1 VSSIANQL
9 FEQSVRVG
17 LVRMRRANEIHW
29 NVRIDQNRTRG
40 WNCVWKM
47 KSPVCYQAQIE
58 TRNAASVFPEPVGAE
73 ISMAC
78 LARYLRCPRSYR
90 YRYLDGWREK
100 ETRAA
105 MVFGRCFEKALGAYF
120 CQEDS
125 AAALFK
131 GWDAYRDAP
140 FEFRKGESWDRLFH
154 QGVHLLETFAR
165 DNRIRIR
172 SPKKSLQMKVLRTL
186 PGGSEFVAYLD
197 ALGEVDGQHCL
208 IDWKTTTSRYSTE
221 PEGLLSLDPQLICY
235 SWISGIPEVALVV
248 FVRKHA
254 PEIQYL
260 RASISEEQCQ
270 EFGRLVE
277 TTTGQ
282 IEAAQFVPHSG
293 IRFPQNGCLSC
304 PHLGLCLNNQPLV
317 DTNLVRKAGASDLDW
332 LDELVD

>member
-1 VSSIANQL
+1 
-9 FEQSVRVG
+9 
-17 LVRMRRANEIHW
+17 
-29 NVRIDQNRTRG
+29 
-40 WNCVWKM
+40 
-47 KSPVCYQAQIE
+47 
-58 TRNAASVFPEPVGAE
+58 
-73 ISMAC
+73 
-78 LARYLRCPRSYR
+78 
-90 YRYLDGWREK
+90 
-100 ETRAA
+100 

-125 AAALFK
+125 AVVLFK
-131 GWDAYRDAP
+131 EWEAYRDAP
-140 FEFRKGESWDRLFH
+140 FEYRKGESWDQLFH

-172 SPKKSLQMKVLRTL
+172 NPRKNLQIKMLRTL

-197 ALGEVDGQHCL
+197 ALGEVDGQHSV

-260 RASISEEQCQ
+260 RACISEEQRQ
-270 EFGRLVE
+270 EFGRLVQ
-277 TTTGQ
+277 TTLRA
-282 IEAAQFVPHSG
+282 IEAGHFNSHSG
-293 IRFPQNGCLSC
+293 IRFPQNGCVSC
-304 PHLGLCLNNQPLV
+304 SHLGLCLNNEQLV
-317 DTNLVRKAGASDLDW
+317 AANLIRRAGASDLDW